1 MKIHRYPGGIEKIGR
16 NNLYAMMFTSLF
28 YGIGSNMFFI
38 VYVPFLYE
46 FTDSIIII
54 GVITT
59 LGSIIQFLMMPWIG
73 RLSDKYGRKLFWYFD
88 SPLMILGL
96 IFFIFADNLF
106 ILITGVL
113 CFYFG
118 LGIGYSIYQVL
129 VMESSTESKK
139 GINYGILGFLMSA
152 GNIVGSIFVLVDS
165 RFNVR
170 FYFIIFIIIMVI
182 NQIIVIF
189 FIFDPI
195 PRKREKLLS
204 PTKLPKT
211 ERGSWKKLFT
221 TSKTR
226 AMIFYFTLDAFI
238 YSISFSIYT
247 AGIINQ
253 YHITQQDIALLSLCS
268 TISFIIFQI
277 PAGHLADKVGRRK
290 ALIFSES
297 FGISFFFLL
306 IVSYFLWSSGF
317 EFLIVPLLITGQIIW
332 AVNQTTFMPAE
343 VITTTNLDE
352 TRRAESYGIL
362 ALIRGI
368 GVMPTGIIAGLLIAN
383 VHYIVPFILT
393 IMGIIFKLGFLLKF
407 FESDVAEK
415 GDNHEET

>member
-1 MKIHRYPGGIEKIGR
+1 MKIRKNPRKIEKIGR
-16 NNLYAMMFTSLF
+16 TNIYAMMFTSLF

-38 VYVPFLYE
+38 VYIPFLYT

-59 LGSIIQFLMMPWIG
+59 LGSIIQFLLMPWIG
-73 RLSDKYGRKLFWYFD
+73 RLSDRYGRKLFWYFD

-96 IFFIFADNLF
+96 IFFIFAESLF
-106 ILITGVL
+106 FIITGVL

-129 VMESSTESKK
+129 VMESSTESRK
-139 GINYGILGFLMSA
+139 GINYGVLGFLMSV
-152 GNIVGSIFVLVDS
+152 GNIMGSIFVLVDS

-170 FYFIIFIIIMVI
+170 FYFIVFILIMVI

-189 FIFDPI
+189 FISDPI
-195 PRKREKLLS
+195 PRKREKSFNPMNLS
-204 PTKLPKT
+204 KT
-211 ERGSWKKLFT
+211 EKGAWRKVFT

-226 AMIFYFTLDAFI
+226 IIIFYFTIDAFI

-253 YHITQQDIALLSLCS
+253 YHVSQQDIALLSLCN

-277 PAGHLADKVGRRK
+277 PAGHLADKIGKKRV
-290 ALIFSES
+290 LIFSES
-297 FGISFFFLL
+297 FGLSFFFLL
-306 IVSYFLWSSGF
+306 IVAYFLWSSGF
-317 EFLIVPLLITGQIIW
+317 EFLIFPLLISGQIIW
-332 AVNQTTFMPAE
+332 AANITTFMPAE

-368 GVMPTGIIAGLLIAN
+368 GVMPTGIIAGLLIAS
-383 VHYIVPFILT
+383 VHYIVPFIIT
-393 IMGIIFKLGFLLKF
+393 IMGIIFKIWFLLKF
-407 FESDVAEK
+407 FND
-415 GDNHEET
+415 